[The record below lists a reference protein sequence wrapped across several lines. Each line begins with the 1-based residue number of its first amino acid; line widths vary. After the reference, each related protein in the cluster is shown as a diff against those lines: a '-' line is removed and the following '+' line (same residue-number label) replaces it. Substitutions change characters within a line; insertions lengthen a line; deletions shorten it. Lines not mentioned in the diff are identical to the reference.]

1 MGRLD
6 GITLLESLTED
17 ERADLEKRCQWR
29 RYAKGDEV
37 VTRNSDNRDMF
48 LITEGAVDIINYSM
62 TGRPVAYAT
71 LGAGQY
77 FGELSAID
85 GEPRSASAVCNQSAT
100 IAALPPQVF
109 QELITQRPEIALS
122 VLQRLAGIVRICDE
136 RIMDLATLGAMQR
149 VVLELCRAA
158 TPDPITNGSWLI
170 YPTPP
175 QREFAA
181 RASTTRETVAR
192 VFAQLS
198 DVNLIRRKGRTLYLA
213 DKAQLERMAQRL
225 SGPTPP
231 ESAAAA
237 NPASEESSDAD

>member
-6 GITLLESLTED
+6 GIRLLESVSSE
-17 ERADLEKRCQWR
+17 ERAELESHCQWR
-29 RYAKGDEV
+29 RFAKGDEV
-37 VTRNSDNRDMF
+37 FARNSDNRDLAM
-48 LITEGAVDIINYSM
+48 IVEGSVDVINYSM
-62 TGRPVAYAT
+62 SGRPVAYGT
-71 LGAGQY
+71 LLSGDY

-85 GEPRSASAVCNQSAT
+85 GEPRSASIVCNESAT
-100 IAALPPQVF
+100 IATLPPQIF
-109 QELITQRPEIALS
+109 KRLLEDRPEIATM
-122 VLQRLAGIVRICDE
+122 VLRRMAAIIRICDE

-158 TPDPITNGSWLI
+158 TPDPITDGSWLI

-198 DVNLIRRKGRTLYLA
+198 EGNLIRRKGRTLYLA
-213 DKAQLERMAQRL
+213 NKPALENMAQRIT
-225 SGPTPP
+225 GPTP
-231 ESAAAA
+231 AQ
-237 NPASEESSDAD
+237 

>member
-1 MGRLD
+1 
-6 GITLLESLTED
+6 
-17 ERADLEKRCQWR
+17 
-29 RYAKGDEV
+29 
-37 VTRNSDNRDMF
+37 
-48 LITEGAVDIINYSM
+48 
-62 TGRPVAYAT
+62 
-71 LGAGQY
+71 
-77 FGELSAID
+77 
-85 GEPRSASAVCNQSAT
+85 
-100 IAALPPQVF
+100 
-109 QELITQRPEIALS
+109 
-122 VLQRLAGIVRICDE
+122 
-136 RIMDLATLGAMQR
+136 MDLATLGAMQR

-213 DKAQLERMAQRL
+213 DKTQLERMAQRL

-231 ESAAAA
+231 EA
-237 NPASEESSDAD
+237 